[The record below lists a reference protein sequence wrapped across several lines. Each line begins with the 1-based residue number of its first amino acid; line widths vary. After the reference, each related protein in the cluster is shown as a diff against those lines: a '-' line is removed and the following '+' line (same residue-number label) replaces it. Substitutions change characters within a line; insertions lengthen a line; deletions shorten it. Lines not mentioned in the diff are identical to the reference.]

1 MINIS
6 AGLICV
12 PFYVH
17 YVRSLLPFLFFPN
30 GTRPFASETES
41 YRPAFWDVLNIWVTL
56 AAWCN
61 DPGQRGDSQWHPI
74 GRETGTDHGP
84 GGNLSTSWLCE
95 SKIMILEFSGGN
107 SGGKTI
113 WDENSNPGLIS
124 WQDSHRVAPAS
135 LYWTC
140 CNGYNYMISWPL
152 WSMLKVCVCI
162 SFSSLVSRKEAHW
175 DSRPRRRSCKICKM

>member
-17 YVRSLLPFLFFPN
+17 YVRSLLPFLFFAN

-41 YRPAFWDVLNIWVTL
+41 YRPAFWDVLSIWVTL

-74 GRETGTDHGP
+74 GRETSTEHGP
-84 GGNLSTSWLCE
+84 GGNLSTS
-95 SKIMILEFSGGN
+95 
-107 SGGKTI
+107 
-113 WDENSNPGLIS
+113 
-124 WQDSHRVAPAS
+124 
-135 LYWTC
+135 
-140 CNGYNYMISWPL
+140 
-152 WSMLKVCVCI
+152 
-162 SFSSLVSRKEAHW
+162 
-175 DSRPRRRSCKICKM
+175 